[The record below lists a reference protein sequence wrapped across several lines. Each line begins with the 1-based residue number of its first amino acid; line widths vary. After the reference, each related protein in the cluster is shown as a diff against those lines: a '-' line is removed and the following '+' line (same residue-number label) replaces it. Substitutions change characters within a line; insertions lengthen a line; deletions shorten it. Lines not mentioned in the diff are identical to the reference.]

1 MLVSRILK
9 LLPNSVE
16 WMVLFNLL
24 TVGKITNHDTI
35 RAMYHLPSDIP
46 LDPYSHAVLTDQG
59 HFLATLEGNKLVN
72 ADTLEILE
80 TDLSP
85 HALSDRYAHRLKLVT
100 PDDADCLGLAEM
112 APFSPVLLHL
122 RLEGQVGKAQ
132 AIFDR
137 EPSFE
142 HYELLQSVGVKFLA
156 GEYRDDYYLAYFQN
170 RLPIHIHA
178 GILSHFSRTAHCNVF
193 FFRHGDIDSP
203 LEAGLLSAAQV
214 RVTFSKE
221 RCLKALSQLADRAC
235 ETSLSMT
242 CQPPAPNASFPYG
255 DLVPLGFVLRALKA
269 EITSGRASEELVSA
283 HDRLEQHVMHQQEDH
298 LWAFHNQR
306 LITATDS
313 SLVLLGL
320 SEPRSVAEL
329 ERFNNG
335 QGGYYPQ
342 LWSEMKQSGRMTI
355 DSQCQHWCQPDYATT
370 CVVRG
375 LRQAA
380 GLAES
385 TSIETLTTGFDTRSG
400 LYFANPYLVDWV
412 LAETLR
418 SQTQADVTIDAPD
431 FKTIA
436 LGDQVGS
443 EVLNSMNPDFSFGR
457 FDLAMSTALGILT
470 LSALG
475 VSDRTIRVAQL
486 RLMELL
492 MDTMQ
497 PGSKV
502 LPSIP
507 FYSTLRIGEETPNE
521 ERIAMQLNEFFNR
534 GPQHQKQVRTIADQL
549 HQISLYADTHQM
561 ISTSLYALALSQPC
575 DPTQRA
581 HFQGWKTHQ
590 PMDFHPRY
598 RCSDHSEYITKFAL
612 PPYLTA
618 NSSTDLTQE
627 LSHESSYDRSCVT
640 VG

>member
-1 MLVSRILK
+1 MLVSEILK

-16 WMVLFNLL
+16 WMVLFNLS
-24 TVGKITNHDTI
+24 TVGQITNHDTI

-59 HFLATLEGNKLVN
+59 HFLAALEGCKLVN
-72 ADTLEILE
+72 ADTLEILDRE
-80 TDLSP
+80 LCP

-122 RLEGQVGKAQ
+122 RLDGQVGKAQ

-156 GEYRDDYYLAYFQN
+156 GEYREDYYLAYFQN

-193 FFRHGDIDSP
+193 FFRHGDIDAP
-203 LEAGLLSAAQV
+203 LEAGLLSAAQARV
-214 RVTFSKE
+214 RFLKD
-221 RCLKALSQLADRAC
+221 RCLKVLTQLADRAC
-235 ETSLSMT
+235 EESLSMT
-242 CQPPAPNASFPYG
+242 CQPPAPDVTFPYG

-269 EITSGRASEELVSA
+269 ELLADTASEELIAA
-283 HDRLEQHVMHQQEDH
+283 HDRLKHHVMQQQEDS

-320 SEPRSVAEL
+320 VQARSVAEL
-329 ERFNNG
+329 ERFNDG
-335 QGGYYPQ
+335 QGCYYPQ
-342 LWSEMKQSGRMTI
+342 LWSETKQHGRMVI

-370 CVVRG
+370 CVIRG
-375 LRQAA
+375 LRQSA

-385 TSIETLTTGFDTRSG
+385 TSIDTLTAGFDTRSG

-412 LAETLR
+412 LAEALR
-418 SQTQADVTIDAPD
+418 SQAQPDATEP
-431 FKTIA
+431 KTIA
-436 LGDQVGS
+436 LRDRLRS
-443 EVLNSMNPDFSFGR
+443 EVLNSMNPDFSFGC

-475 VSDRTIRVAQL
+475 VTDRTIRVAQL

-492 MDTMQ
+492 TDIMQ
-497 PGSKV
+497 PSSKA

-534 GPQHQKQVRTIADQL
+534 GPQHQKQVRTIAEQL
-549 HQISLYADTHQM
+549 HHISLYLDTHHM

-575 DPTQRA
+575 DPTQRS
-581 HFQGWKTHQ
+581 HFQDWKTHQ
-590 PMDFHPRY
+590 PMNSHSRY
-598 RCSDHSEYITKFAL
+598 RCNDHAEYITQFAL
-612 PPYLTA
+612 PPYLTPY
-618 NSSTDLTQE
+618 STQE
-627 LSHESSYDRSCVT
+627 LSHESSHDRSCVA